1 MFRGRG
7 QPTDLAT
14 AGFTNGFGRP
24 TVGVFG
30 TERVMSRVG
39 LVVAATAAAVMGVAL
54 AGCSSMPDW
63 MPSPSM
69 PDWFSSS
76 SSGPQLQTL
85 RFESDPPGADVR
97 TIQGQTCFTPC
108 ALAVPSENQPITI
121 TKVGFVAQTIQVGV
135 GPPPEHSFWESPP
148 PTLVPNPVR
157 VVLQALAP
165 PKPVRKPRPHGK
177 TAERTH
183 TAAKL
188 TPAPARAGGPAPA
201 PPPMQQQ
208 APSPFP
214 PAPGGQ

>member
-1 MFRGRG
+1 
-7 QPTDLAT
+7 
-14 AGFTNGFGRP
+14 
-24 TVGVFG
+24 
-30 TERVMSRVG
+30 MSRVG
-39 LVVAATAAAVMGVAL
+39 LVVAAATAVVMGVGL
-54 AGCSSMPDW
+54 AGCSAMPDW
-63 MPSPSM
+63 MPSPSMPSM

-121 TKVGFVAQTIQVGV
+121 TKVGFVAQTIQVSV

-157 VVLQALAP
+157 VALQALPP
-165 PKPVRKPRPHGK
+165 PKPIRKPPRRK

-183 TAAKL
+183 TAAG
-188 TPAPARAGGPAPA
+188 PGQAGGPPR
-201 PPPMQQQ
+201 QQS
-208 APSPFP
+208 PSPFP
-214 PAPGGQ
+214 PAPTGQ

>member
-1 MFRGRG
+1 
-7 QPTDLAT
+7 
-14 AGFTNGFGRP
+14 
-24 TVGVFG
+24 
-30 TERVMSRVG
+30 MSRVG
-39 LVVAATAAAVMGVAL
+39 LVVAATTAAVMGIAL

-97 TIQGQTCFTPC
+97 TVQGQTCFTPC
-108 ALAVPSENQPITI
+108 ALAVPSQNQPITI
-121 TKVGFVAQTIQVGV
+121 TKAGFVAQTIQVSV

-148 PTLVPNPVR
+148 PTLVPNPVQ
-157 VVLQALAP
+157 VALQPMPP
-165 PKPVRKPRPHGK
+165 PKPVRKPRPPHRK

-188 TPAPARAGGPAPA
+188 TPAPAQTGNPFPAPA
-201 PPPMQQQ
+201 PMQQQPQ

-214 PAPGGQ
+214 PAPTGQ

>member
-1 MFRGRG
+1 
-7 QPTDLAT
+7 
-14 AGFTNGFGRP
+14 
-24 TVGVFG
+24 
-30 TERVMSRVG
+30 MSRVG
-39 LVVAATAAAVMGVAL
+39 LVVAAATAVVMGVGL
-54 AGCSSMPDW
+54 AGCSAMPDW

-121 TKVGFVAQTIQVGV
+121 TKAGFVAQTIQVSV

-157 VVLQALAP
+157 VALQALPP
-165 PKPVRKPRPHGK
+165 PKPVRKPPRRK
-177 TAERTH
+177 TTERTH

-188 TPAPARAGGPAPA
+188 TPAPARTGGPAPA
-201 PPPMQQQ
+201 QQQ

-214 PAPGGQ
+214 PAPTGQ